1 VGAKRALRSLL
12 PEALGAFDALSG
24 RSFEM
29 WYRLAQMIHSRHV
42 LSKWPPAA
50 ILRSVLRGIPKCW
63 QIFFHVGGLRL
74 TDDEGGPIRGFYTV
88 RRAIAHTASEAEEKA
103 TRRLVR
109 EEKMQF
115 VLSRW
120 NEDRSTEPP
129 PKVEAEKVELIT
141 WRCWLAGRYAK
152 GFIFYGDE
160 D

>member
-1 VGAKRALRSLL
+1 MNPAMLAGFSPAGVDRSC
-12 PEALGAFDALSG
+12 
-24 RSFEM
+24 EM
-29 WYRLAQMIHSRHV
+29 WYRLAQMNRFRHV

-63 QIFFHVGGLRL
+63 QIFFHVGGLKL
-74 TDDEGGPIRGFYTV
+74 KDDDGGLIRGFYTV
-88 RRAIAHTASEAEEKA
+88 RRVIAHTASEAEEKA

-115 VLSRW
+115 VLSRRD
-120 NEDRSTEPP
+120 EDGPTDPP

-141 WRCWLAGRYAK
+141 WRCWLMGRYAK
-152 GFIFYGDE
+152 GFIFYADE